1 MKGAFM
7 FEPVFTYLE
16 KFHTIPAADRE
27 VISRH
32 IHTRH
37 VQEGELLL
45 QEGKLAR
52 EMFFVCQGILKIVSV
67 NGKGNEV
74 TQFFVKEDHFCTILN
89 SFNNQV
95 PAHESIK
102 AACDTDLIVFSR
114 EQLWLLYTK
123 LPYFQ
128 SLINHITQQTLLAK
142 IQVRNSYM
150 GEDAATRY
158 QQFLQQQ
165 PDIALR
171 VPLSDVASYLGIT
184 QQSLSRIRKQHK

>member
-1 MKGAFM
+1 MRSL
-7 FEPVFTYLE
+7 PVTGRSLAGIF
-16 KFHTIPAADRE
+16 IPAMCRK
-27 VISRH
+27 VSCYYR
-32 IHTRH
+32 R
-37 VQEGELLL
+37 VSWP
-45 QEGKLAR
+45 GKCS
-52 EMFFVCQGILKIVSV
+52 FFCQGILKIVSV

-102 AACDTDLIVFSR
+102 AACDTDLIVFPR
-114 EQLWLLYTK
+114 EQLWQLYTQ

-128 SLINHITQQTLLAK
+128 SLINQITQQTLLAK

-184 QQSLSRIRKQHK
+184 QQSLSRIRKQIR